1 MSIPAQSAQHAH
13 PVRPPGGLHY
23 SWIIVGVLVVVQVI
37 GSAISQSAGVI
48 VAPLRDPHGGF
59 GWGIGTIGVLMAVYY
74 LVGALFAPVSGWLG
88 ERYGP
93 RRLML
98 AGGLLYG
105 GSMVLLGLVR
115 QPWHFLCAFSVLL
128 ALTQSICMVPLMA
141 AVSGWFRRRLGLA
154 TGILWAAGG
163 LGAALL
169 APLVGALLQ
178 VLGWQ
183 GTFWSLGMVGGGLI
197 LSLTLL
203 FRDRPADLGFL
214 PYGATAADPPPVVR
228 PPAIERLRRQVFT
241 QHMQRTR
248 AFWYLPL
255 IHGLGCAG
263 HGIVLIYV
271 VPLAVERGLT
281 LVSASVILSLIAAWS
296 IGGRLLTPMVAE
308 RAGSKPIMAAAL
320 LIQGLTVPVLFWA
333 HEAWMFYL
341 FGSLFGIGFGGE
353 MSAYLVVNR
362 QYFGM
367 GPTSTL
373 YGWEIMGAMLG
384 HAVATGLA
392 GLVLARTGSFPA
404 VLALSMAFSFV
415 GVLVILHL
423 ESTAR
428 VLIPHWEAA
437 LPPAA
442 RSIGSSGSPH
452 RLASRDLTHGVR
464 VHQHEQQPPTRSR
477 AQG

>member
-1 MSIPAQSAQHAH
+1 
-13 PVRPPGGLHY
+13 
-23 SWIIVGVLVVVQVI
+23 VVVQVI

-48 VAPLRDPHGGF
+48 VAPLRDPHGDF

-93 RRLML
+93 RRLMQ

-163 LGAALL
+163 VGAALL
-169 APLVGALLQ
+169 APLVGTLLL

-183 GTFWSLGMVGGGLI
+183 GTFWSLGVVGGGMI

-228 PPAIERLRRQVFT
+228 SPAIEQLRRQVFT
-241 QHMQRTR
+241 QHMRRTR

-308 RAGSKPIMAAAL
+308 RAGGKPIMAAAL

-428 VLIPHWEAA
+428 VLIPHWEAS
-437 LPPAA
+437 LPPEA
-442 RSIGSSGSPH
+442 RALGSSVVP
-452 RLASRDLTHGVR
+452 SR
-464 VHQHEQQPPTRSR
+464 
-477 AQG
+477 